1 MLLKKEK
8 DLVFFKNRASFSG
21 GCVSCMNFKAFF
33 KPFFVVY
40 ILIPIF
46 LLILAS
52 NMQKIEK

>member
-8 DLVFFKNRASFSG
+8 DLGFFKNRVSFSG
-21 GCVSCMNFKAFF
+21 GCVSCLNFIAFF

-52 NMQKIEK
+52 NIQKIEK